1 MTNPM
6 PDDADLS
13 LPAIVTMVAEFLAEL
28 DLHQVTVVCNDWG
41 GEHLITSPGGSERAA
56 NLVLVSCEN
65 SDNDPPEGQAA
76 PPRSAAGPPR
86 AAIRSTS
93 ALCAVRSIRSGRR
106 TCSCQESCTADAAWA
121 FATSDVGNVTGVSLG
136 DHVIRQPTSHQ

>member
-65 SDNDPPEGQAA
+65 SDNDPPEG
-76 PPRSAAGPPR
+76 PGSTTSICGRSAASRDQINLSVMCCPEYPIRAPNVLSPR
-86 AAIRSTS
+86 V
-93 ALCAVRSIRSGRR
+93 LYGGC
-106 TCSCQESCTADAAWA
+106 
-121 FATSDVGNVTGVSLG
+121 SLG
-136 DHVIRQPTSHQ
+136 IRHKRRWQRDRSESW